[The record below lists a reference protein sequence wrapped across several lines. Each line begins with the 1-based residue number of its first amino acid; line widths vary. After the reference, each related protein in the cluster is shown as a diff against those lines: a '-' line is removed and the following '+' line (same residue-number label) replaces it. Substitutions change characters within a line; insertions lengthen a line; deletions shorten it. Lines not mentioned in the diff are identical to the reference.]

1 MAFQARLYHHPIL
14 VSTMDEARALATT
27 QNVPEG
33 VVVQAD
39 QQTSGRGR
47 FGNTWTSPLG
57 NLYMTLVLRPRVATT
72 LCAQLSFV
80 VAVALADTLKALG
93 VPAASTK
100 LKWPNDVLIDGRKIA
115 GILLEMQ
122 SGQKDMPDFLLAGIG
137 VNVVVPPEA
146 GIGIASFAPHV
157 DVTQV
162 RTQLV
167 ADIARWYDIWQ
178 EQGFAHVRTRW
189 LENAYGVGQPVTARM
204 ADKSAQGV
212 FEGIDVDG
220 NLIMR
225 EANGQARIINSAAV
239 HFAPAPS

>member
-1 MAFQARLYHHPIL
+1 MAFQARLYHHPVL

-27 QNVPEG
+27 QNVAEG
-33 VVVQAD
+33 AIVQAD

-80 VAVALADTLKALG
+80 VAVALADALKALG
-93 VPAASTK
+93 VPAVSTK

-122 SGQKDMPDFLLAGIG
+122 SGQNDTPDFLLAGIG
-137 VNVVVPPEA
+137 VNVVAPPEA
-146 GIGIASFAPHV
+146 GIGIAGFAPHV
-157 DVTQV
+157 DVMQV

-178 EQGFAHVRTRW
+178 GQGFAHVRARW

-204 ADKSAQGV
+204 ADKSAHGV
-212 FEGIDVDG
+212 FEGIDADG

-225 EANGQARIINSAAV
+225 EADGQTRIINSAAV
-239 HFAPAPS
+239 HFAPASS